1 MANKLQK
8 FVSGVLE
15 AGKSKIKAL
24 VDVVSGG
31 VLEAGK
37 SKIKALVDVVSGE
50 VDLVSGRFGVW

>member
-31 VLEAGK
+31 V
-37 SKIKALVDVVSGE
+37 
-50 VDLVSGRFGVW
+50 DLVSGRFGVW